1 MMQEIPPLPPGLS
14 FTPPP
19 QQGGVPPLPPGLSAA
34 PPRQPAPA
42 RPAAPGMAP
51 APAAPVPSYA
61 PGTAITGDD
70 TPEQMA
76 AKLRAD
82 GIAES
87 EIEQIVSQYRAELGG
102 NPAPAQPAMPGGD
115 INQHISP
122 NYFPDSAAAL
132 ARGGPAYTGPG
143 SSQDNPFILQNVEP
157 GSEADYAQRRAV
169 ANLTTGMFVQQPGGE
184 VSRLTGDP
192 YTDENAA
199 NDQGMGGVM
208 TRSRNLPD
216 QARAFAMA
224 AAEQIPFLDEAAVGT
239 AGLISGRGYS
249 DVRDSYQAIQTIDN
263 QTNRGQRI
271 AGGFAGAATGL
282 VLPGS
287 TYLKGSTGLL
297 NASLRSAA
305 IGAGYGGLYGAGADE
320 GSITDRAD
328 GFVGGV
334 IGGGLI
340 GGATPGAVNLGR
352 SVLSRVA
359 PGLLN
364 DAAGIYTPRGAGP
377 DVVPN
382 VAPDAVPGGAAGVVD
397 DGLVIPFQTA
407 PEAAPAVGA
416 IARPTRPE
424 TRVAGALRRALERDG
439 MTPQQVLDNMAAAP
453 DGQLPF
459 QAGGENLLGLAE
471 TMANVPGAAR
481 RSIVAA
487 AREQAESESN
497 RVSGLLADRFGAQGN
512 GWQALRER
520 ITTRGA
526 EADAGMAAIADQ
538 AVPLDDASVLALRS
552 KLSSPAVRSAAEEA
566 IAELTPEGSA
576 AANRLF
582 GLGDTLLDGPAAAS
596 ITVREAQDISY
607 ALNEAASRAF
617 RGGFNSRGEAL
628 STLSRTIRQN
638 ARTQVDGY
646 DQWLKAFGDSSEVID
661 GQRVG
666 QNIFARA
673 NERNAMSAAQLS
685 ERWAKWSAPARD
697 AYRLGVGEAVLDR
710 VRGQGG
716 VTAMRKLLKDR
727 ELAARVRVAFDSED
741 AFVAF
746 MKDAEDQVTLA
757 NSRGQVLAG
766 SPSARRLAGQA
777 DLQQQGMD
785 IAEGLEALSEI
796 GSPVAM
802 GRRAIKAVAQSLPKR
817 DRSIIGDDELNGLL
831 GSALSDPEA
840 MTRLLNLMNADDAL
854 RERVRARSRQAGLLS
869 IAASRATG
877 AQAGQASGG
886 LLSQ

>member
-1 MMQEIPPLPPGLS
+1 MMQELPPLPPGLS

-19 QQGGVPPLPPGLSAA
+19 QQGGVPPLPPGLSAT
-34 PPRQPAPA
+34 PPRQSAPA

-51 APAAPVPSYA
+51 APAAPAAPAPSFA
-61 PGTAITGDD
+61 PGTAITGND
-70 TPEQMA
+70 TPEEMA

-87 EIEQIVSQYRAELGG
+87 QIAEIVSQYRAELGG
-102 NPAPAQPAMPGGD
+102 NPAPAQPSLPGGD
-115 INQHISP
+115 INQHVSP
-122 NYFPDSAAAL
+122 NYFADSAAAL

-157 GSEADYAQRRAV
+157 DSEADYAQRRA
-169 ANLTTGMFVQQPGGE
+169 AMNLSEGMFVQRSDGS
-184 VSRLTGDP
+184 VYRLTGDA
-192 YTDENAA
+192 YIDENAA
-199 NDQGMGGVM
+199 NDQGMGGVN
-208 TRSRNLPD
+208 TRARNLGD
-216 QARAFAMA
+216 QARAFGMA
-224 AAEQIPFLDEAAVGT
+224 AIEQVPLGDEGLVGL

-249 DVRDSYQAIQTIDN
+249 DVRDSYQAAQAIDN
-263 QTNRGQRI
+263 QTNRRQRV
-271 AGGFAGAATGL
+271 AGGFAGATTGL
-282 VLPGS
+282 FLPGS

-305 IGAGYGGLYGAGADE
+305 IGGGYGGLYGFGADE

-334 IGGGLI
+334 IGGSLI

-359 PGLLN
+359 PNLMN
-364 DAAGIYTPRGAGP
+364 DAAGIYTAPGA
-377 DVVPN
+377 
-382 VAPDAVPGGAAGVVD
+382 APDAPPSMAGAAVD
-397 DGLVIPFQTA
+397 DGLNIPFQTPPVGA
-407 PEAAPAVGA
+407 PTVGA
-416 IARPTRPE
+416 IPRPTRPE
-424 TRVAGALRRALERDG
+424 ARVAGAVRRALERDG

-459 QAGGENLLGLAE
+459 QAGGENLIGLAE
-471 TMANVPGAAR
+471 TMASVPGAAR

-487 AREQAESESN
+487 AREQAEGESN

-512 GWQALRER
+512 GWQALRQR

-552 KLSSPAVRSAAEEA
+552 KLSSPAVRAAAEEA

-646 DQWLKAFGDSSEVID
+646 DQWLKTFGDSSEVID

-673 NERNAMSAAQLS
+673 NERNAMSAAELAQ
-685 ERWAKWSAPARD
+685 RWTKWSAPARD

-716 VTAMRKLLKDR
+716 VTAMRKLLKDS
-727 ELAARVRVAFDSED
+727 ELAARVRIAFDNEE
-741 AFVAF
+741 AFIAF
-746 MKDAEDQVTLA
+746 MKDAEDQVALA
-757 NSRGQVLAG
+757 NSRGQVIAG

-785 IAEGLEALSEI
+785 IADGLEALSEI

-802 GRRAIKAVAQSLPKR
+802 GRRAIKAVAQALPKR

-831 GSALSDPEA
+831 GSALSNPEA

-854 RERVRARSRQAGLLS
+854 RERVRARSRQAGLL
-869 IAASRATG
+869 ALPATRAIG
-877 AQAGQASGG
+877 AQSGQASGG